1 MDEEKL
7 MDKEKNDSLRS
18 KILKNLEELGES
30 PSLLQENEIA
40 FGIKGF
46 HHCIMKY
53 PYNKITANLF
63 DHDDRQST
71 TN

>member
-1 MDEEKL
+1 

-18 KILKNLEELGES
+18 KILKNLEELGKS

-46 HHCIMKY
+46 HHCIVKY
-53 PYNKITANLF
+53 PYHKKFATMF
-63 DHDDRQST
+63 DHDDKQST